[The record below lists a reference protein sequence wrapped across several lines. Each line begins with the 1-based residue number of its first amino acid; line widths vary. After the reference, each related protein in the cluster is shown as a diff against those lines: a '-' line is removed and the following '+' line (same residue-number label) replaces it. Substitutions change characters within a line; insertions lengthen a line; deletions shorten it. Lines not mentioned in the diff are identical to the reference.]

1 MVVKSRVPPRLSM
14 RRNIPPL
21 NPLRVFET
29 AARHTHFTR
38 AADEL
43 GITQA
48 AVSRQISVLEKWLKV
63 SLFARK
69 KAGLTL
75 TPAGTR
81 YLQSLRQ
88 AFDIIEESTT
98 GILTEPIQPKV
109 TICSYAAF
117 AHFWLMPRLSQFQQR
132 YPAVQ
137 VDLLTSVASI
147 EFRRDQADLIITH
160 GIAKPEGVVSQKI
173 FGDVLIPVCSPT
185 FLKKYGPLSSPS
197 DLKEMTLL
205 HSRYRSNDWG
215 EWFSSLGIEFDSRPG
230 LVFSGSTLA
239 YQAAKEGIGVAMGQ
253 HRLLEAEI
261 ASGALVV
268 PLDHKIERA
277 TGYFLLHSKHALH
290 DTHITAFRDWIME
303 QANQT
308 GKAVCNSLNLNLQN
322 P

>member
-1 MVVKSRVPPRLSM
+1 M

-29 AARHTHFTR
+29 AARHSHFTR

-48 AVSRQISVLEKWLKV
+48 AVSRQVSVLEKWLKV
-63 SLFARK
+63 SLFARR

-75 TPAGTR
+75 TPAGAR

-132 YPAVQ
+132 YPDVQ

-173 FGDVLIPVCSPT
+173 FGDVLVPVCSPT
-185 FLKKYGPLSSPS
+185 FLRKHGPLSSPS
-197 DLKEMTLL
+197 SLKEMTLL
-205 HSRYRSNDWG
+205 HSRYRSDDWG

-253 HRLLEAEI
+253 HRLLEAEL
-261 ASGALVV
+261 ASESLVV
-268 PLDHKIERA
+268 PFDHKLERA

-290 DTHITAFRDWIME
+290 DANITAFRDWIME
-303 QANQT
+303 QANQQERQPQFPESQSPES
-308 GKAVCNSLNLNLQN
+308 A
-322 P
+322 

>member
-1 MVVKSRVPPRLSM
+1 MTANVRTSRIRLSM

-21 NPLRVFET
+21 NPLRVFEA

-48 AVSRQISVLEKWLKV
+48 AVSRQVSVLEKWLKV
-63 SLFARK
+63 PLFERRN
-69 KAGLTL
+69 AGLRL

-98 GILTEPIQPKV
+98 GILTEPVLPKV
-109 TICSYAAF
+109 TICSYSTF
-117 AHFWLMPRLSQFQQR
+117 AHFWLMPRLSIFRQLH
-132 YPAVQ
+132 PDVQ
-137 VDLLTSVASI
+137 VDFLTSVASI
-147 EFRRDQADLIITH
+147 EFRKDQADLIISH
-160 GIAKPEGVVSQKI
+160 GIAKPEGVISQKI
-173 FGDVLIPVCSPT
+173 FGDVLVPVCSSA
-185 FLKKYGPLSSPS
+185 FLKRYGPLSGPS
-197 DLKEMTLL
+197 GLKDLTLL

-253 HRLLEAEI
+253 YRLLEAEI

-268 PLDHKIERA
+268 PFNHKLERA

-290 DTHITAFRDWIME
+290 DANITAFRDWIME
-303 QANQT
+303 EAKSGVPIT
-308 GKAVCNSLNLNLQN
+308 AV

>member
-1 MVVKSRVPPRLSM
+1 M

-48 AVSRQISVLEKWLKV
+48 AVSRQVSVLEKWLKV
-63 SLFARK
+63 PLFARK
-69 KAGLTL
+69 KVGLTL
-75 TPAGTR
+75 TPAGIR

-88 AFDIIEESTT
+88 AFDIIEESTS
-98 GILTEPIQPKV
+98 GILTEPVQPKV
-109 TICSYAAF
+109 TICSYSTF
-117 AHFWLMPRLSQFQQR
+117 AHFWLMPKLSMFRQR
-132 YPAVQ
+132 WPDVQ

-147 EFRRDQADLIITH
+147 EFRKDQADLIITH

-173 FGDVLIPVCSPT
+173 FSDVLVPVCSPA
-185 FLKKYGPLSSPS
+185 FLKKHGQVS
-197 DLKEMTLL
+197 DPASLKEMTLL

-215 EWFSSLGIEFDSRPG
+215 EWFSSLNIEFDSRPG

-253 HRLLEAEI
+253 LRLLESEI
-261 ASGALVV
+261 ASGTLVI
-268 PLDHKIERA
+268 PFDHKLERA
-277 TGYFLLHSKHALH
+277 TAYFLLHSKHAVR
-290 DTHITAFRDWIME
+290 DTSITAFRDWIMAE
-303 QANQT
+303 ADRALKGTDKPDDDHGLSDFEPRLKQ
-308 GKAVCNSLNLNLQN
+308 
-322 P
+322 